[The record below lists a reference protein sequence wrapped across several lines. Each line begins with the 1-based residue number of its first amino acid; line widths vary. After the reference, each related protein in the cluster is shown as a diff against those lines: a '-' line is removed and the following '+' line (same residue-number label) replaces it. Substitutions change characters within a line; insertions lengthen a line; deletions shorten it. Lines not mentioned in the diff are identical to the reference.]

1 MELNENELKNVV
13 GGANPA
19 ASEEIA
25 NANEELFRGK
35 SVEDLK
41 RMRDEMLSEQQEIT
55 RGELTQ
61 EELDNV
67 QAGRSH
73 RF

>member
-1 MELNENELKNVV
+1 MELNENELNNIV
-13 GGANPA
+13 GGAHPA

-25 NANEELFRGK
+25 SSNEDLFRGK

-41 RMRDEMLSEQQEIT
+41 RMRDELLRQDMGLAN
-55 RGELTQ
+55 GELTE

-67 QAGRSH
+67 QAGRSM
-73 RF
+73 

>member
-19 ASEEIA
+19 TSEEIA

-41 RMRDEMLSEQQEIT
+41 RMRDEMLRQDMGLAN
-55 RGELTQ
+55 GELTQ

>member
-1 MELNENELKNVV
+1 MELNENELNNVV

-25 NANEELFRGK
+25 NANEDLFRGK

-41 RMRDEMLSEQQEIT
+41 RMRAEMDMGIAY
-55 RGELTQ
+55 GELTQ
-61 EELDNV
+61 EDLDNV

>member
-1 MELNENELKNVV
+1 M
-13 GGANPA
+13 GGANLA

-41 RMRDEMLSEQQEIT
+41 RMRDEMLRQGLAN
-55 RGELTQ
+55 GELTQ

>member
-1 MELNENELKNVV
+1 MELNENELNNVV
-13 GGANPA
+13 GGANPI

-25 NANEELFRGK
+25 SANEDLFRGK
-35 SVEDLK
+35 SVEELK

-55 RGELTQ
+55 SGELTQ

>member
-1 MELNENELKNVV
+1 MELNENELNNVV
-13 GGANPA
+13 GGANPI

-25 NANEELFRGK
+25 NANEDLFRGK
-35 SVEDLK
+35 SVEELK

-55 RGELTQ
+55 SGELTQ